1 VIHLRSRD
9 SVVRWPSCRACI
21 TSLTASDFLTPIV
34 IRPFKVS
41 SVSGDIVSL
50 GDNLS
55 PGGEVVFGSTRRRG
69 VFPCSWTFGPYFR
82 SIRCRHRFST
92 ATERNAV
99 PHGGYIMA
107 RLAAVEAIYK
117 NTFISTSNVLFD
129 ISLILGESSQIFC
142 LDISFSYSFGNG
154 VFYFRYRENKQS
166 SSRTT
171 SQVCLVNVS

>member
-1 VIHLRSRD
+1 VIHLRSR
-9 SVVRWPSCRACI
+9 SLVFLRPSDRACM
-21 TSLTASDFLTPIV
+21 TSLTASDFLTPIF
-34 IRPFKVS
+34 IRPFRVS

-55 PGGEVVFGSTRRRG
+55 LGGDVVFGSTRRRG
-69 VFPCSWTFGPYFR
+69 DFPCSWTLGTVFR

-92 ATERNAV
+92 ATERSAV
-99 PHGGYIMA
+99 PHGGYSTA

-129 ISLILGESSQIFC
+129 ISLSLGESSQIFY
-142 LDISFSYSFGNG
+142 LGTSFSNSCGNG

-171 SQVCLVNVS
+171 SRVCLVNVS

>member
-1 VIHLRSRD
+1 MIHLRSRD

-55 PGGEVVFGSTRRRG
+55 PGGDVVFGSTRRRG

-107 RLAAVEAIYK
+107 KLAAVEAIYK

-129 ISLILGESSQIFC
+129 ISLNLRRYLRSLYYTSV
-142 LDISFSYSFGNG
+142 SYTCGNG